1 MGDQPQ
7 PAAGWRYG
15 VGFALAV
22 MLLTSLPYLLGV
34 LRQNETWGYSGLLL
48 GVEDGFSYLGKMRL
62 GTEGAWRF
70 SLFYTDEPHPP
81 AALTFLPYIAPA
93 HLLRGVP
100 PELRYDALVGMFHVM
115 RVGFGVLMILATL
128 WFIRQYVETPAAQ
141 RLALLLATVGGGLG
155 VLLLLINQIPPDWYI
170 PEAFSFLRLLTFPHL
185 GLARAALLGGMVC
198 LIRAYTHGGR
208 WLWAAIALWLLMAV
222 GVPFYLALVY
232 AIVGFWGVLLWIRT
246 RRFPLRLF
254 WQGLTIGI
262 TTAPLLTFYF
272 VTYRTNPVFALW
284 DAQSVIV
291 SPPLLHTLIGY
302 SPVLLLSIWGVP
314 RAWQAARPHDL
325 LLLAWALVGLTFVY
339 LPLNLQRR
347 LSEGVFVVLVILAV
361 WGLQALWE
369 RWQSVRLQRALK
381 GGLVTLSL
389 CSSAMLYS
397 GTLNAVQ
404 TLGTPLYI
412 HTDERAALIWLAQNA
427 APNSILLAPRT
438 VSNHAPS
445 FAPVRTYS
453 GHGPETLYTTEKAST
468 TQAYFAGELSP
479 ETRRAL
485 YQERPIDYVIFDA
498 MPPAWAPT
506 ELTLRYQQGD
516 FSVWQV
522 APR

>member
-70 SLFYTDEPHPP
+70 SLFYTDEPHTP

-155 VLLLLINQIPPDWYI
+155 VLLLLINQIPPEWYI
-170 PEAFSFLRLLTFPHL
+170 PEAFSFLTLLSLPHL
-185 GLARAALLGGMVC
+185 ALARATLLAGMVC
-198 LIRAYTHGGR
+198 F
-208 WLWAAIALWLLMAV
+208 LWAEHRGWRWAV
-222 GVPFYLALVY
+222 GAAGLWIITGLSVPFYLAILY
-232 AIVGFWGVLLWIRT
+232 AILGVWGLLVWVHD
-246 RRFPLRLF
+246 RRFPLGLF
-254 WQGLTIGI
+254 WRALLAAGLTL
-262 TTAPLLTFYF
+262 PLFGFYAWTFSQ
-272 VTYRTNPVFALW
+272 NPVFAQW
-284 DAQSVIV
+284 SAQNILT
-291 SPPLLHTLIGY
+291 SPPIWHTLLAY
-302 SPVLLLSIWGVP
+302 APLLVLGWWGA
-314 RAWQAARPHDL
+314 RHAWQTALQRDKLP
-325 LLLAWALVGLTFVY
+325 LAWAIVGLSLVY
-339 LPLNLQRR
+339 LPLNVQRR
-347 LSEGVFVVLVILAV
+347 LAEGVFVSLVILAV
-361 WGLQALWE
+361 WG
-369 RWQSVRLQRALK
+369 WQ
-381 GGLVTLSL
+381 TLSQHWQARSKRWL
-389 CSSAMLYS
+389 FVLGVTFSILSTLLLYG
-397 GTLNAVQ
+397 GTFFGVSAVQ
-404 TLGTPLYI
+404 APLYI
-412 HTDERAALIWLAQNA
+412 HTDERAALVWLAQNA

-522 APR
+522 TPR